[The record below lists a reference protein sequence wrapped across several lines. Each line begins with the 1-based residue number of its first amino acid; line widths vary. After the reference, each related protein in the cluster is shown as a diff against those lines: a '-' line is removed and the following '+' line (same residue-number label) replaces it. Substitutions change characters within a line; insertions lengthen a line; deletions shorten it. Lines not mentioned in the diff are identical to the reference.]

1 MRDDD
6 VILDTISEFCR
17 NIKNESRYRSSGTV
31 EPDMGEDEDESNVR
45 DKSILKKK
53 KDSDMMDVEDD
64 DNDSSGENGV
74 KDEAMSTG
82 NR

>member
-1 MRDDD
+1 
-6 VILDTISEFCR
+6 
-17 NIKNESRYRSSGTV
+17 
-31 EPDMGEDEDESNVR
+31 MGEDEDESNVR

-64 DNDSSGENGV
+64 ENDSSGENGV